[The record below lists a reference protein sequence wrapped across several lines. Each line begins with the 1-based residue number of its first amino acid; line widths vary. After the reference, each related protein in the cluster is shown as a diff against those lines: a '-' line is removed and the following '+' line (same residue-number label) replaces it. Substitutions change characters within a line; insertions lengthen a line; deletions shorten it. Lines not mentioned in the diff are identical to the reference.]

1 MNQAIITTAN
11 AARWT
16 KALDRAI
23 SNALDVYICSAT
35 GEAFVESAST
45 PGTLYSVSR
54 EHCTC
59 PAGMKNQICQH
70 RAAYLCQA
78 GELPLSPEPSRVA
91 FTGSGDRVE
100 VLVDGEVFGFA
111 VANEH
116 GGWNTFRG
124 SFPTATRFRSAD
136 GCTLDEVQRQLMA
149 QLPNTLHIPAATAAA
164 DLVAAA

>member
-1 MNQAIITTAN
+1 MEATVITAAN
-11 AARWT
+11 ATRWQA
-16 KALDRAI
+16 ALNRAL
-23 SNALDVYICSAT
+23 SNALDVLIAT
-35 GEAFVESAST
+35 DGAAYVESASK
-45 PGTLYSVSR
+45 PGLIYSVSR

-59 PAGMKNQICQH
+59 PAGLKGQVCQH
-70 RAAYLCQA
+70 RAAYLCQV
-78 GELPLSPEPSRVA
+78 GELPLDPEPERVA

-124 SFPTATRFRSAD
+124 EFPTATRFRSAD

-149 QLPNTLHIPAATAAA
+149 QLPAELPVPAAAPAAE
-164 DLVAAA
+164 LVAVA